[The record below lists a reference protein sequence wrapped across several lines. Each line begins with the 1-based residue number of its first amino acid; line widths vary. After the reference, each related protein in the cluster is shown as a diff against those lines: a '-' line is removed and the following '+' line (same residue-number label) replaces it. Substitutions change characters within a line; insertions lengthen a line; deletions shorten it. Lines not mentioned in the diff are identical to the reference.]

1 MRGPL
6 SPARR
11 RAGVSVEN
19 TWAFCINDNYIPGLA
34 IDGTERGLFR
44 RYSGK
49 LAFRLDLR
57 RLVAGATGS
66 LSYPAPRLHPIS
78 TIIGLSSTLAKSM
91 RGTTTKAAQG
101 LIGLKGRSD
110 YFDKAPRNSALREAS
125 SVYFIGGLVRWLVTR
140 GTLNPKIRRL
150 RRAHRRR
157 TRRRKKRTFVG
168 KSRRIARA
176 RPI

>member
-66 LSYPAPRLHPIS
+66 LSYPAPRLHPVS
-78 TIIGLSSTLAKSM
+78 AVVGLSSTLSKSM
-91 RGTTTKAAQG
+91 RGTTSKAERG
-101 LIGLKGRSD
+101 LAGLRGRSD
-110 YFDKAPRNSALREAS
+110 YFDKAPRNSTLRDTS
-125 SVYFIGGLVRWLVTR
+125 KVYFIGGLVRWLVTR
-140 GTLNPKIRRL
+140 GVLSPKIRRL

-157 TRRRKKRTFVG
+157 TRWRKKRTFVG
-168 KSRRIARA
+168 KSKRIARA